1 MLITPRPG
9 VNRDNLLKAV
19 QSVQGELSSLH
30 SGAGNARNAQER
42 ALAYL
47 KWTNSA
53 VRMLGNQISPSDLDR
68 LVLTDRY
75 KLLLTAAG
83 TLTGG
88 DTPTQAV
95 LNGLIDRELEAQLH
109 AFDAVVEA
117 LQRRILQWSG
127 YEQYVM
133 ADTSVYI
140 HHPDKLETI
149 DPGALL
155 GDPHADFVVLV
166 PMVVVDELD
175 RLKEVKDRQTRWRAG
190 YTLAVLERLF
200 ERGISRTLLRKGE
213 TEPVAKVAPLGDVWI
228 ELLFEPPGHVR
239 LPDSDDEII
248 DRALGAE
255 PLANRKVTLL
265 TYDTGQSMRAR
276 NAGLHV
282 VKLRL
287 EVGDEP

>member
-30 SGAGNARNAQER
+30 SGACNARNAQER

-83 TLTGG
+83 TLTGA

-149 DPGALL
+149 APGALL
-155 GDPHADFVVLV
+155 GD
-166 PMVVVDELD
+166 
-175 RLKEVKDRQTRWRAG
+175 
-190 YTLAVLERLF
+190 
-200 ERGISRTLLRKGE
+200 
-213 TEPVAKVAPLGDVWI
+213 
-228 ELLFEPPGHVR
+228 
-239 LPDSDDEII
+239 
-248 DRALGAE
+248 
-255 PLANRKVTLL
+255 
-265 TYDTGQSMRAR
+265 
-276 NAGLHV
+276 
-282 VKLRL
+282 
-287 EVGDEP
+287 

>member
-1 MLITPRPG
+1 MVITPRPG
-9 VNRDNLLKAV
+9 VNRDNLLKAL
-19 QSVQGELSSLH
+19 QSVQGELSNLH

-83 TLTGG
+83 TLTGA

-95 LNGLIDRELEAQLH
+95 LNGLIDREVEAQLH
-109 AFDAVVEA
+109 SFNAVVEA
-117 LQRRILQWSG
+117 LQRQILQWSG

-149 DPGALL
+149 DPAPCSAIRMLTSSCSSPWSWWTNLTGSRKAKT
-155 GDPHADFVVLV
+155 GRPGGV
-166 PMVVVDELD
+166 PA
-175 RLKEVKDRQTRWRAG
+175 TRWQCWSGCSSAG
-190 YTLAVLERLF
+190 Y
-200 ERGISRTLLRKGE
+200 RGRY
-213 TEPVAKVAPLGDVWI
+213 TEK
-228 ELLFEPPGHVR
+228 EKQ
-239 LPDSDDEII
+239 
-248 DRALGAE
+248 
-255 PLANRKVTLL
+255 NRW
-265 TYDTGQSMRAR
+265 
-276 NAGLHV
+276 
-282 VKLRL
+282 
-287 EVGDEP
+287 